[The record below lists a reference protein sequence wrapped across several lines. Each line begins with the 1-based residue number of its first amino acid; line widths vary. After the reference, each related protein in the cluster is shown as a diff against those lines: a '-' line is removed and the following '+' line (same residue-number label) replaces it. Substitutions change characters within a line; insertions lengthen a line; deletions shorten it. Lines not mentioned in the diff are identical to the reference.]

1 MYPMEKDIKTTSG
14 STGREGIRRADWHS
28 GELDIGKASACA
40 DLGLRRLAIVAD
52 LSCGVIGIGTVSAMQ
67 GSGVNPFVKSRA
79 KFLPDHAR
87 AELSWG
93 KVA

>member
-1 MYPMEKDIKTTSG
+1 MEKDIKTTSG
-14 STGREGIRRADWHS
+14 STGRAGNRGADWNVHAF
-28 GELDIGKASACA
+28 DIGKASACA
-40 DLGLRRLAIVAD
+40 DLGLRRPAIVAD
-52 LSCGVIGIGTVSAMQ
+52 LSSGVIGIGTESAMQ
-67 GSGVNPFVKSRA
+67 GSSVNPFVKSRA